1 MNFIFYGLPVKRSQY
16 IVRKDSRTALLR
28 VCFERGDVMGIE
40 VTGDHATPVDMHV
53 TFVDC
58 GRNVPPR
65 YSVVSAPVVTDG
77 ARPRKTLDSG
87 QLREN
92 AGRA

>member
-16 IVRKDSRTALLR
+16 IVRKDSRKALLR
-28 VCFERGDVMGIE
+28 VCFERGDVVGIE

-58 GRNVPPR
+58 GPNVPPR
-65 YSVVSAPVVTDG
+65 YSVVSAPAGGDIRAGG
-77 ARPRKTLDSG
+77 ALDSG
-87 QLREN
+87 QHRVN